1 VKKLFALALCAMT
14 VLSLSGCG
22 AKPAETAGSPGA
34 GIANPFV
41 DYASLEEA
49 VKDAGFPLTAP
60 ERIEGYDGPLV
71 QLMSGKMLQLIFR
84 SGDDRLII
92 RKAAGSEDI
101 SGDYR
106 SGAEYAGR
114 SVRIN
119 GADVTLKGADD
130 KFCTAVWCANG
141 YSYAVV
147 SDTPL
152 AADIMTDLIAEIA

>member
-1 VKKLFALALCAMT
+1 M
-14 VLSLSGCG
+14 
-22 AKPAETAGSPGA
+22 
-34 GIANPFV
+34 

-101 SGDYR
+101 SGNY
-106 SGAEYAGR
+106 G
-114 SVRIN
+114 
-119 GADVTLKGADD
+119 
-130 KFCTAVWCANG
+130 
-141 YSYAVV
+141 
-147 SDTPL
+147 
-152 AADIMTDLIAEIA
+152 LIASARTDASTSSPERLNNLRVALASKLRADGFNVAEFIIL